1 MNFKCYP
8 WYQYTSLKSNKYFQ
22 KYLISEEF
30 LNGSRENLEH
40 VDKTKH

>member
-1 MNFKCYP
+1 MNFKRYP

-30 LNGSRENLEH
+30 LTLSRG
-40 VDKTKH
+40 KPWTRG